1 MAQSPDHR
9 SIVGKNI
16 RFVRK
21 KAELTLEKLAEKAE
35 MDWTYLSQIERGR
48 ENISVDKLARIA
60 KALGIKISDLTS
72 GA

>member
-16 RFVRK
+16 RFFRK

>member
-16 RFVRK
+16 RFFRN

-35 MDWTYLSQIERGR
+35 MDWTYISQIERGK
-48 ENISVDKLARIA
+48 ENISLDKLALIA
-60 KALGIKISDLTS
+60 KALGVKISDLVN